1 MEKDPLTDRE
11 SKLFELLSGLK
22 SEVDLKIEQNT
33 QILGNENFVNQM
45 VTRLIIDEFKTKNN
59 FPLTAE
65 IARNINT
72 LLVKEYMNEYGG
84 QAA

>member
-1 MEKDPLTDRE
+1 M
-11 SKLFELLSGLK
+11 FELLSGLK

-59 FPLTAE
+59 IPLTAE
-65 IARNINT
+65 VAKNINK